1 MRKVFILAMGLF
13 SVIAA
18 AQNNI
23 ISEVCGV
30 KFGTSF
36 NEAKNILNKRYGIPS
51 RVTDDGTLIAYEG
64 KNYDGKVFDQL
75 YFVFEKE
82 DNFGFDV
89 AVLSIACKT
98 KNDAEKERDNI
109 ADLFKEKYNLDKRKN
124 ISGDI
129 VYYGGTSPLN
139 NKGYGFRIEI
149 YKDDDSS
156 LTGESYNARIIFGA
170 KLGDTTN
177 EKAEKDVTDKSKLQH
192 YIDIVQAVARMGHSN
207 IKNLSVEYEEL
218 LSIGI
223 IAIQVMIKNKT
234 EEQLS
239 RYNDIYIA
247 TAVQWAIRNEMKI
260 RYKEYKSKDVV
271 ISDDPNYDDFKQF
284 SVRVN
289 VYRVVGDLYNFKD
302 RIEDSS
308 FKEVILNYANLIREQ
323 IESITTDDDREVI
336 NDVIF
341 SEKTIDDIAKERKMS
356 YHETVVKVSSILDE
370 IKKGLAGSGA
380 TGY

>member
-1 MRKVFILAMGLF
+1 MRKMFILTIVFL
-13 SVIAA
+13 SVVAS

-36 NEAKNILNKRYGIPS
+36 NEAKNILNKQYGIPS

-64 KNYDGKVFDQL
+64 KNYGGKVFDQL

-89 AVLSIACKT
+89 AVLSIACTT

-109 ADLFKEKYNLDKRKN
+109 ADLFKEEYNLDKRKN

-129 VYYGGTSPLN
+129 VYYGGTSPLS
-139 NKGYGFRIEI
+139 NKGYGFKIEI
-149 YKDDDSS
+149 YKDNDSS
-156 LTGESYNARIIFGA
+156 LTGESYNARIVFGA
-170 KLGDTTN
+170 KLGETTD
-177 EKAEKDVTDKSKLQH
+177 EKSESEVTDKSKLQH
-192 YIDIVQAVARMGHSN
+192 YIDIVQAVARMEHSN

-260 RYKEYKSKDVV
+260 RYKEYESKDVV
-271 ISDDPNYDDFKQF
+271 ISDDPNYNDYKQF

-289 VYRVVGDLYNFKD
+289 VYRVVGNLYNFKD
-302 RIEDSS
+302 GIEDSP

-323 IESITTDDDREVI
+323 IESITTDNDREVI
-336 NDVIF
+336 HDVIF
-341 SEKTIDDIAKERKMS
+341 SEKTIDEIAKERKMS
-356 YHETVVKVSSILDE
+356 YHEAVVKVNSILDE
-370 IKKGLAGSGA
+370 IKKGLAESGT

>member
-89 AVLSIACKT
+89 AVLSIACRT

-192 YIDIVQAVARMGHSN
+192 YIDIVQAVARMEHSN

-370 IKKGLAGSGA
+370 IKKGLAGAGA

>member
-192 YIDIVQAVARMGHSN
+192 YIDIVQAVARMEHSN

>member
-1 MRKVFILAMGLF
+1 MRNVFILAMVFL
-13 SVIAA
+13 SVIAS
-18 AQNNI
+18 AQDSI

-36 NEAKNILNKRYGIPS
+36 NEAKNILNKKFGIPS
-51 RVTDDGTLIAYEG
+51 KVTDDGTLIAYEG
-64 KNYDGKVFDQL
+64 KDYEGKVFDQL

-89 AVLSIACKT
+89 AVLSIACST
-98 KNDAEKERDNI
+98 KNDAEKERDII
-109 ADLFKEKYNLDKRKN
+109 ADLFKEKYNLDKKKN
-124 ISGDI
+124 LSGDI

-139 NKGYGFRIEI
+139 NKGYGFKIEI
-149 YKDDDSS
+149 YKDNNSS
-156 LTGESYNARIIFGA
+156 LTGDLYNARIVFGT
-170 KLGDTTN
+170 KLGEISN
-177 EKAEKDVTDKSKLQH
+177 EKTEKELTDKSKVQH
-192 YIDIVQAVARMGHSN
+192 YIDIVQAVARMEHSN
-207 IKNLSVEYEEL
+207 IKNFSVEYEEL

-260 RYKEYKSKDVV
+260 RYKEYNNKDVV
-271 ISDDPNYDDFKQF
+271 INDDPSYNDFKQF
-284 SVRVN
+284 SVRVKI
-289 VYRVVGDLYNFKD
+289 YRVVGNLYNFKD
-302 RIEDSS
+302 NIEDSS
-308 FKEVILNYANLIREQ
+308 FKEVILYYANIIGKQ
-323 IESITTDDDREVI
+323 IESIFSDNDREI
-336 NDVIF
+336 IHDVIF

-356 YHETVVKVSSILDE
+356 YHEAVVKVSTILDE
-370 IKKGLAGSGA
+370 IKKGLVESGA

>member
-89 AVLSIACKT
+89 AVLSIACRT

-192 YIDIVQAVARMGHSN
+192 YIDIVQAVARMEHSN

>member
-1 MRKVFILAMGLF
+1 MRKVFILTMMFL
-13 SVIAA
+13 SVVAS

-36 NEAKNILNKRYGIPS
+36 NEAKNILNKKYGTPS

-89 AVLSIACKT
+89 AVLSIVCST
-98 KNDAEKERDNI
+98 KNDAETERENI
-109 ADLFKEKYNLDKRKN
+109 AELFKEKYNLDKRKN
-124 ISGDI
+124 SSGDI
-129 VYYGGTSPLN
+129 VYYGGKSPLN
-139 NKGYGFRIEI
+139 NKGYGFKIEI
-149 YKDDDSS
+149 IDDNNSS
-156 LTGESYNARIIFGA
+156 LRGDSYYARIVFGA
-170 KLGDTTN
+170 KLADTTN
-177 EKAEKDVTDKSKLQH
+177 EKAEKEVVDKSKLQH
-192 YIDIVQAVARMGHSN
+192 YIDIIQAVARMEHSN
-207 IKNLSVEYEEL
+207 IKNLNVEYEEL

-260 RYKEYKSKDVV
+260 RYKEYESKDVV
-271 ISDDPNYDDFKQF
+271 ISDDPNYNDFKQF

-289 VYRVVGDLYNFKD
+289 IYRVVGDLYNFKD
-302 RIEDSS
+302 RIEESS
-308 FKEVILNYANLIREQ
+308 FKEVILNYANLIRKQ
-323 IESITTDDDREVI
+323 IESITTDDDREII

-356 YHETVVKVSSILDE
+356 YHETVVKVSLILDE
-370 IKKGLAGSGA
+370 IKKGLAGAGA